1 MVEMDIRNS
10 ELNLCQFVD
19 TNSYSLLRVRLSL
32 CGPVEVGFSHNLNFP
47 SHFSLKI
54 IVPEDKEKSAYRVLI
69 TDLFQNTCPKANVTP
84 ILRRYFNDA
93 LGIELIKKLAVEEC
107 SNVNESTYQK

>member
-32 CGPVEVGFSHNLNFP
+32 CDPVEVRFSLSQLFP
-47 SHFSLKI
+47 CVFLKI